1 VQPSSVGGAS
11 PISRWKKTG
20 VFLNAGDTFSEF
32 HREGNGVDVSW
43 GKVDGLEEDSM
54 APEAKTMTDVGMSK
68 SRC

>member
-1 VQPSSVGGAS
+1 MLG
-11 PISRWKKTG
+11 TH
-20 VFLNAGDTFSEF
+20 FL
-32 HREGNGVDVSW
+32 REGNGVDVSW